1 MRRLVIAFA
10 IGAAALAAVVAVA
23 GLVAGVT
30 ADAGGWSSFR
40 VAVGP
45 FVVVEFDRVGRGS
58 ETTLGTGV
66 AVVALAGGLANA
78 AAAALMLRGGR

>member
-1 MRRLVIAFA
+1 MRRVVIAFA
-10 IGAAALAAVVAVA
+10 IGTAALAALVAVA

-40 VAVGP
+40 VAIGP

-58 ETTLGTGV
+58 ETTLGAGV
-66 AVVALAGGLANA
+66 AVLALAGGVANA
-78 AAAALMLRGGR
+78 AAAALLLRDRR